1 VLEKKINKLKKKN
14 MNNLN
19 DHSDSGHDKEYLIIV
34 NGREKSFAGKEI
46 TFKQVVEL
54 ALGTFEEN
62 PDVVYTVSYS
72 KGEDKKEGTM
82 TVGTSVKVK
91 NGMIFNVTRTNRS

>member
-1 VLEKKINKLKKKN
+1 
-14 MNNLN
+14 MNIL
-19 DHSDSGHDKEYLIIV
+19 HEHGATGHDKEFVIIV
-34 NGREKSFAGKEI
+34 NGREKSYTGKEI

-54 ALGTFEEN
+54 AFGTYDEN
-62 PDVVYTVSYS
+62 PDIVYTVSYS

-82 TVGTSVKVK
+82 TIGSIVKVK

>member
-1 VLEKKINKLKKKN
+1 MDNLNEHSASEHEKKF
-14 MNNLN
+14 
-19 DHSDSGHDKEYLIIV
+19 EIIV
-34 NGREKSFAGKEI
+34 NGREKSFIGREI

-54 ALGTFEEN
+54 AFGNYEEN
-62 PDVVYTVSYS
+62 PDIVYTVSYS

>member
-1 VLEKKINKLKKKN
+1 
-14 MNNLN
+14 MNDLHY
-19 DHSDSGHDKEYLIIV
+19 HSASGHDKEFVIIV
-34 NGREKSFAGKEI
+34 NGREKSFIGREI

-54 ALGTFEEN
+54 AFGNYEEN
-62 PDVVYTVSYS
+62 PDIVYTVSYS